1 MKQKLS
7 KILMTLAAVL
17 LAAGA
22 WAQNPNTNTN
32 TATPTGNPN
41 EWSFSMPASDVQLRI
56 IYKTETVLTLAYN
69 DKAIPTQ
76 GVTTYLGDEAAFI
89 DSLAATVTAN
99 NEAVANPEV
108 IYKSNNTAVIAFG
121 TGHAATGKLDS
132 IRFLATST
140 EPVTLT
146 AQFAGNDDLARS
158 NTDTVLV
165 TVREHTYTVTLD
177 DGDVDAAHWQA
188 QAGNADFREF
198 PLEGVTASQTVTVKY
213 TGTRKVKSIEVV
225 EVEDAPAAPEGAIN
239 GKFSVN
245 ANGKQV
251 YFSKGNL
258 RYTSNTWSFFDNQY
272 DYYTNYSANAWDH
285 FGWSTTATNY
295 GMSTSSTYSD
305 YHGTFVDWGSN
316 SALQTSLG
324 TGWRTLTSGE
334 WTYLFNTR
342 STSTVGGT
350 DNGRYA
356 KAKVNNVEGV
366 ILFPDTYTHPDGV
379 TAPDN
384 VNKSNGAYTSNNY
397 STADWAKMESAG
409 CVFLPAAGCRTTTDV
424 FREVIPGGIV
434 GQYWSSTP
442 GESNDY
448 GIEVYFG
455 NSSLDPATNSS
466 NSPRSYGHSVR
477 LVREAE

>member
-1 MKQKLS
+1 
-7 KILMTLAAVL
+7 MTLAAVL

-22 WAQNPNTNTN
+22 WAQIPNTN

-56 IYKTETVLTLAYN
+56 IYKTETTLTLAYN

-76 GVTTYLGDEAAFI
+76 GVTAYLGDEAAFI

-99 NEAVANPEV
+99 NEAVANLPV
-108 IYKSNNTAVIAFG
+108 TYTSSNPDVIAFG
-121 TGHAATGKLDS
+121 DNHAASGALAD
-132 IRFLATST
+132 IRFRSTST

-146 AQFAGNDDLARS
+146 AQFTGNDTLTSS
-158 NTDTVLV
+158 NAATVSV

-188 QAGNADFREF
+188 QADNDDFQGF
-198 PLEGVTASQTVTVKY
+198 PLEGVAANQTVTVKY
-213 TGTRKVKSIEVV
+213 EGTRKVKSIEVV
-225 EVEDAPAAPEGAIN
+225 EMEDAPAVPDGAIS
-239 GKFSVN
+239 GIFSIN
-245 ANGKQV
+245 ANDKQV

-258 RYTSNTWSFFDNQY
+258 RYASGTWSFFDNQY
-272 DYYTNYSANAWDH
+272 DYYTNYSANAWDK

-295 GMSTSSTYSD
+295 GRSTSMTYSD

-342 STSTVGGT
+342 SASTVGGT
-350 DNGRYA
+350 NNGRYA
-356 KAKVNNVEGV
+356 RAKVNNVEGV

-384 VNKSNGAYTSNNY
+384 VNESNVAYTSNNY
-397 STADWAKMESAG
+397 STADWDKMESAG
-409 CVFLPAAGCRTTTDV
+409 CVFLPAAGYRTSTNVNLTV
-424 FREVIPGGIV
+424 LPGGIV
-434 GQYWSSTP
+434 GKYWSSTP

-448 GIEVYFG
+448 GIEVFFDE
-455 NSSLDPATNSS
+455 SSLEPARNFS
-466 NSPRSYGHSVR
+466 RSYGHSVR
-477 LVREAE
+477 LVRETE

>member
-1 MKQKLS
+1 
-7 KILMTLAAVL
+7 
-17 LAAGA
+17 
-22 WAQNPNTNTN
+22 
-32 TATPTGNPN
+32 
-41 EWSFSMPASDVQLRI
+41 
-56 IYKTETVLTLAYN
+56 
-69 DKAIPTQ
+69 
-76 GVTTYLGDEAAFI
+76 LGDEAAFI

-108 IYKSNNTAVIAFG
+108 IYKSDNTGVIAFG

-165 TVREHTYTVTLD
+165 TIREHTYTVTLD
-177 DGDVDAAHWQA
+177 DGRVDTLNWKAKVS
-188 QAGNADFREF
+188 GADTFSLL
-198 PLEGVTASQTVTVKY
+198 PLAGVTANQTVTVKY
-213 TGTRKVKSIEVV
+213 EGTRKVKSIEVV
-225 EVEDAPAAPEGAIN
+225 EVEDAPAVPDGAIN

-285 FGWSTTATNY
+285 FGWSTSATNY
-295 GMSTSSTYSD
+295 GMSTSSTSSD

-316 SALQTSLG
+316 NALQTSLG

-356 KAKVNNVEGV
+356 KAMANNVEGV

-384 VNKSNGAYTSNNY
+384 VNESNGAYTSNNY

-409 CVFLPAAGCRTTTDV
+409 CVFLPAAGCRTTTNV

-442 GESNDY
+442 ESNND
-448 GIEVYFG
+448 GIEVFFG

>member
-56 IYKTETVLTLAYN
+56 IYKTETTLTLTYN

-89 DSLAATVTAN
+89 DSLTATVTAN
-99 NEAVANPEV
+99 NEAVTNPEV

-140 EPVTLT
+140 TPVTLT

-158 NTDTVLV
+158 NTDTVSV

-188 QAGNADFREF
+188 QAGNADFQDF

-213 TGTRKVKSIEVV
+213 EGTRKVKSIEVV
-225 EVEDAPAAPEGAIN
+225 EVEDAPAVPDGAIS
-239 GKFSVN
+239 GIFSVN
-245 ANGKQV
+245 ADGKQV

-258 RYTSNTWSFFDNQY
+258 RYTSGTWSFFDNQY

-285 FGWSTTATNY
+285 FGWSTSATNY

-342 STSTVGGT
+342 SASTVGGT

-356 KAKVNNVEGV
+356 RAKVNNVEGV

-379 TAPDN
+379 TAPDKVNESN
-384 VNKSNGAYTSNNY
+384 VAYTSNNY

-409 CVFLPAAGCRTTTDV
+409 CVFLPAAGFRSSTNV
-424 FREVIPGGIV
+424 SREVIPGGIV

-448 GIEVYFG
+448 GIEVFFDE
-455 NSSLDPATNSS
+455 SSLEPAK

>member
-1 MKQKLS
+1 MKLKLS

-69 DKAIPTQ
+69 DKDIPTQ
-76 GVTTYLGDEAAFI
+76 GVTTYLGDEASFI

-99 NEAVANPEV
+99 NEAVANLPV
-108 IYKSNNTAVIAFG
+108 TYTSSNPDVIAFG
-121 TGHAATGKLDS
+121 DNHAASGALAD
-132 IRFLATST
+132 IRFRSTST

-188 QAGNADFREF
+188 KAGNADFQAF
-198 PLEGVTASQTVTVKY
+198 PLEGVTANQTVTVKY
-213 TGTRKVKSIEVV
+213 EGTRKVKSIEVV
-225 EVEDAPAAPEGAIN
+225 EVEDAPAVPDGAIS
-239 GKFSVN
+239 GIFSIN
-245 ANGKQV
+245 ADGNQV

-258 RYTSNTWSFFDNQY
+258 RYTSGTWSFFDNQY
-272 DYYTNYSANAWDH
+272 DYYTNYSANAWDK

-295 GMSTSSTYSD
+295 GMSTSTSNSTYSGIF
-305 YHGTFVDWGSN
+305 YDWGSD

-324 TGWRTLTSGE
+324 TGWFTLTSDE

-342 STSTVGGT
+342 SASTVGGT

-356 KAKVNNVEGV
+356 KAKVNNVGGV

-379 TAPDN
+379 TAPTG
-384 VNKSNGAYTSNNY
+384 VNTTGDTGWNGNNY
-397 STADWAKMESAG
+397 SSADWTKMESAG
-409 CVFLPAAGCRTTTDV
+409 CVFLPAAGYRSGSSV
-424 FREVIPGGIV
+424 NGPGTYG
-434 GQYWSSTP
+434 GYRSATP
-442 GESNDY
+442 Y
-448 GIEVYFG
+448 GANNACDVYFY
-455 NSSLDPATNSS
+455 SSYLNPADYYFRYSG
-466 NSPRSYGHSVR
+466 YSVR

>member
-69 DKAIPTQ
+69 EKAIPTQ

-99 NEAVANPEV
+99 NEAVENLPV
-108 IYKSNNTAVIAFG
+108 TYTSDNTGVIAFG

-146 AQFAGNDDLARS
+146 AQFTGNDSLASS
-158 NTDTVLV
+158 NAATVSV

-188 QAGNADFREF
+188 QAGNADFQAF

-213 TGTRKVKSIEVV
+213 EGTRKVKSIEVV
-225 EVEDAPAAPEGAIN
+225 EVEDAPAVPDGAIN

-285 FGWSTTATNY
+285 FGWSTSATNY
-295 GMSTSSTYSD
+295 GMSTSSTSSD

-356 KAKVNNVEGV
+356 KAMANNVEGV

-384 VNKSNGAYTSNNY
+384 VNESNGAYTSNNY

-409 CVFLPAAGCRTTTDV
+409 CVFLPAAGCRTTTNV

-442 GESNDY
+442 ESNND
-448 GIEVYFG
+448 GIEVFFG